1 MLGDN
6 MGKFDA
12 GVDAQSC
19 RLVRLTAVQR
29 RRHPLETKCVERDVL

>member
-12 GVDAQSC
+12 GIDAQSC

-29 RRHPLETKCVERDVL
+29 KRYSLET